1 MVSKKDMALPSWNL
15 QSFRRGNLINE
26 RSIPDVQHILI
37 EKLGLSVFHLCKQEG
52 FVVNGNLSLGLAFK
66 SVSNKSFLK
75 KATSKHH
82 KFQTS

>member
-1 MVSKKDMALPSWNL
+1 MDVGSSTFRDMKSFMI
-15 QSFRRGNLINE
+15 SFR
-26 RSIPDVQHILI
+26 IPDVQHILI